1 MHFRVRRSKKHH
13 PKHDIFVVGINKEE
27 EEADPKIQRLWD
39 DEQLQAEKAMQRES
53 QSFNQNTLF
62 YMKSSKSTTVLTNFI
77 AEFVDL
83 NCKYMFVVSDGVG
96 QWLYESGFVSDA
108 LQEGELGAG
117 VISIQHKD
125 FFEALVP
132 VTAQM
137 HNNLVCLLQ
146 GVGGVSDWA
155 LCHQPKSHN
164 HQLINISLGLDYHR
178 NGRNLEDQ
186 YLPNM
191 GYTTYLVCWNA
202 RLVDFF
208 DAFCGGKTHKKDEIL
223 LTHILPDRTYGKA
236 GGFRVGNT
244 YSYHKARIEQ
254 VLMADVGWRVHG
266 DGRIWVMPS

>member
-27 EEADPKIQRLWD
+27 EEADSKIQRLWD
-39 DEQLQAEKAMQRES
+39 DEQLQAEKAIQRES
-53 QSFNQNTLF
+53 PSFNRNTLF

-83 NCKYMFVVSDGVG
+83 NCKYMFLVSDGVG
-96 QWLYESGFVSDA
+96 QWLYESGFVRDA
-108 LQEGELGAG
+108 LQENELGAG
-117 VISIQHKD
+117 VISIQHKA
-125 FFEALVP
+125 FFGTLVP

-146 GVGGVSDWA
+146 DGGGVSDWA

-164 HQLINISLGLDYHR
+164 HQLVNISLGPDYHGNDR
-178 NGRNLEDQ
+178 KSEDQ
-186 YLPNM
+186 HFPNM

-223 LTHILPDRTYGKA
+223 LTHILPNRTHGKV
-236 GGFRVGNT
+236 GLVRVGST
-244 YSYHKARIEQ
+244 YSYRKARIEQ
-254 VLMADVGWRVHG
+254 ALMADVGWIAHR
-266 DGRIWVMPS
+266 DGRIWIMPS